1 MDEEIK
7 KRDMRN
13 RNVFYGVRALEDE
26 YFPMAARL
34 IEIGFLGV
42 IVAVLDRV
50 ILQRQAELI
59 THEADVA
66 LDCFRGHLNLLR
78 HRCAIRMTTCTD
90 DLVDLHHTPHGW
102 TTRACPET
110 TSSRRTDFFGP

>member
-34 IEIGFLGV
+34 IELGFFGV
-42 IVAVLDRV
+42 IVAVLG
-50 ILQRQAELI
+50 IIFL
-59 THEADVA
+59 VA
-66 LDCFRGHLNLLR
+66 K
-78 HRCAIRMTTCTD
+78 
-90 DLVDLHHTPHGW
+90 
-102 TTRACPET
+102 
-110 TSSRRTDFFGP
+110 